1 MALRQWFLGESVETL
16 FLPTES
22 SDGYGNSQVS
32 IASIVKWMAFGDST
46 IMARLLQQRQETQLQ
61 QDVSRALTITP
72 QTRFSSLYSLACALE
87 SDRLVLDTPEAMILL
102 ATLKLT
108 RACSVTAREFACEV
122 VKLESTAPQQAWT
135 DALSSSLDNI
145 VGQGAVLF
153 EVMLASPYSG
163 NGSGTTIMVP
173 WEPLLVATGWIR
185 DSLTE
190 IEATLQSAN
199 PVNADKKVASGTLLR
214 FKQVFRLME
223 EAIQRFWGLP
233 LPSLGA
239 HLWEVGGHPAVPI
252 NTEGWELLN
261 RLRRMVIPPW
271 KGAYIATPSIEES
284 LNTVTVE
291 MFTSALPS
299 CAEATTPFG
308 IPALM
313 RQKFFPGVSSS
324 LAREWL
330 ALYTTFFWA
339 RTSEANFGKQ
349 AGDMHSTKEV
359 VDFATL
365 ADALSNKIATYVAER
380 QERRR
385 QTLKEAAEAV
395 AARDAAA
402 LLREGKPV
410 DNESGDKNTIITS
423 SVQVASRYELVV
435 EEEEAAGND
444 SLAVLAEVQILRRM
458 IMVREMLSSFLIVP
472 APHAVKSITFSMI
485 SKLHSL
491 VESVISVALRY
502 SFLTLVFFESCN
514 LWLGRLRPAILTG
527 AVMKKRC

>member
-1 MALRQWFLGESVETL
+1 MHEKFAELWATHEVNLATLATCSEAMVSRESVETL

-163 NGSGTTIMVP
+163 NGSGTSIMVP

-313 RQKFFPGVSSS
+313 RQ
-324 LAREWL
+324 
-330 ALYTTFFWA
+330 
-339 RTSEANFGKQ
+339 NFSR
-349 AGDMHSTKEV
+349 AY
-359 VDFATL
+359 L
-365 ADALSNKIATYVAER
+365 L
-380 QERRR
+380 
-385 QTLKEAAEAV
+385 
-395 AARDAAA
+395 
-402 LLREGKPV
+402 LLRE
-410 DNESGDKNTIITS
+410 SGLLSIQHSFGLVHQRLILASKQGTCIVRKS
-423 SVQVASRYELVV
+423 S
-435 EEEEAAGND
+435 G
-444 SLAVLAEVQILRRM
+444 
-458 IMVREMLSSFLIVP
+458 F
-472 APHAVKSITFSMI
+472 
-485 SKLHSL
+485 
-491 VESVISVALRY
+491 
-502 SFLTLVFFESCN
+502 CN
-514 LWLGRLRPAILTG
+514 LGRCAI
-527 AVMKKRC
+527 